1 MSEHY
6 DFIVIGSGPAGKRAA
21 VQSAKLDKR
30 VLVVERGKKV
40 GGVSVHTG
48 TIPSKTLRETALNL
62 SGLRERAF
70 YGSGYRAQKNVTAE
84 DLKLRLMK
92 TLGYEVEVLEN
103 QFARNRIETLV
114 GRASFTGPNEIAV
127 QTDEDTTFVSADRF
141 MIAVGTKPF
150 RPDDVPLDGAA
161 IIDSDEVLDL
171 KHLPRSMIVV
181 GAGVISVE
189 YATIFQAL
197 DVQVTLAEPRDEF
210 LTFSTK
216 TSSNIS
222 RPG

>member
-1 MSEHY
+1 
-6 DFIVIGSGPAGKRAA
+6 
-21 VQSAKLDKR
+21 
-30 VLVVERGKKV
+30 
-40 GGVSVHTG
+40 
-48 TIPSKTLRETALNL
+48 
-62 SGLRERAF
+62 
-70 YGSGYRAQKNVTAE
+70 
-84 DLKLRLMK
+84 
-92 TLGYEVEVLEN
+92 
-103 QFARNRIETLV
+103 
-114 GRASFTGPNEIAV
+114 
-127 QTDEDTTFVSADRF
+127 

-150 RPDDVPLDGAA
+150 RPDDVPFDGAA

-181 GAGVISVE
+181 GAGVIGVE

-197 DVQVTLAEPRDEF
+197 DVQVTLVEPRDEF